1 MLPIRSLLLSY
12 QRIIVCLKSNT
23 LCKLFWYL
31 SFRQKQYFW
40 FQKVLRI
47 GYSSSRVSCS
57 CDIHVTDAE
66 ISYLDIQGAHDQQI
80 RTSSQ
85 WQGGSFEAKNVSK
98 VKLHGFE
105 KKSVTP
111 CQWRRCSSNLDC
123 RCAFRVC
130 DTRDKLPGS
139 NGLIIL
145 KSCGFK
151 ETANLQFNKDS
162 VL

>member
-1 MLPIRSLLLSY
+1 MLPMRSLLLSY

-23 LCKLFWYL
+23 LCKLFWDL

-40 FQKVLRI
+40 FQKVLRM
-47 GYSSSRVSCS
+47 GYSSSQVSCS

-66 ISYLDIQGAHDQQI
+66 ISYLDIQGAHDQ
-80 RTSSQ
+80 
-85 WQGGSFEAKNVSK
+85 NVSI
-98 VKLHGFE
+98 VKSHGFE
-105 KKSVTP
+105 KKKSVTP

-123 RCAFRVC
+123 RCTFRVC
-130 DTRDKLPGS
+130 DTRDKLSGS
-139 NGLIIL
+139 NGVIIL

-151 ETANLQFNKDS
+151 ETANLQFNKDF